1 MRSIPVLAVL
11 AAATLGCMKPITVV
25 SLSPEKLEKGAG
37 ITLLVSQPDP
47 IGAEH
52 AIARALKE
60 GGFDVFSTSFTPTVT
75 RPAGTQGEDRD
86 GEMETLRKLKTRY
99 LCRVKTFGYGTT
111 IRSFTVQLVNV
122 ESSRVVLSLNGQ
134 DGSYAPDEIAGKLL
148 ASLQ

>member
-11 AAATLGCMKPITVV
+11 AAATLGCLKPITVV

-60 GGFDVFSTSFTPTVT
+60 GGYDVFSASITSTVT
-75 RPAGTQGEDRD
+75 RPSGTSPEERD
-86 GEMETLRKLKTRY
+86 SETETLRRLKTRY
-99 LCRVKTFGYGTT
+99 LCRVKTFGYGNT

-122 ESSRVVLSLNGQ
+122 ESGRVVMSLNGQ
-134 DGSYAPDEIAGKLL
+134 DGSYGPDEIARKLL
-148 ASLQ
+148 DSLL